1 MLRKGGDKL
10 FIHKEFPKRRLPL
23 ISSNYQKNIKRYFN
37 KPFISEIKNYS
48 LENNNLYRYTNNISS
63 KTRNLLSE
71 SVNKND
77 DYSQDINNNTNIIKQ
92 KKKNVAISVSPEDF
106 SSDEKTLNQLTSSN
120 NGCDNNKTFTTFNNN
135 IKSKYNK
142 GINII
147 KNDYINYKNN
157 IKISQNLQSLKLE
170 DSITNS
176 TNSIDSMLKRK
187 NILKKDFENKEK
199 LKQLIDKKKLAFIKN
214 VLKNNKNFLID
225 DYLKNKNIDKNKKY
239 LLHNDENRGKFLN
252 NFALFYQLSKD
263 KNWNSKLKRDNKNG
277 NMKKYGTPIL
287 IKDIKIKSLLNNYE
301 NKKLKLVK
309 LSPIIIRN
317 EYLRNKF
324 GKDMNKISGINDYE
338 LKMNFQ
344 KKFKYHINL
353 RNYGNIFDLSKKNS
367 FKY

>member
-1 MLRKGGDKL
+1 MIINSKKKSLNCILLRKGGDKL
-10 FIHKEFPKRRLPL
+10 FIHKELPKRRLPL
-23 ISSNYQKNIKRYFN
+23 ISSNYQNNIKLYFN

-48 LENNNLYRYTNNISS
+48 LENNYLYRNTNNISS
-63 KTRNLLSE
+63 NTRTLLSE

-77 DYSQDINNNTNIIKQ
+77 DYSQDINNNTMKQ
-92 KKKNVAISVSPEDF
+92 KKKNIAVSVSPEDF
-106 SSDEKTLNQLTSSN
+106 SSNEKTLNQLTSSN

-147 KNDYINYKNN
+147 KNNYINYKNN
-157 IKISQNLQSLKLE
+157 IKISPNLQSLKLE

-176 TNSIDSMLKRK
+176 TNSLDSILKKK

-214 VLKNNKNFLID
+214 VLKSNKNFLID
-225 DYLKNKNIDKNKKY
+225 DYLKNKSIDKNKKY

-252 NFALFYQLSKD
+252 
-263 KNWNSKLKRDNKNG
+263 NKNG

-301 NKKLKLVK
+301 NKKIKLVK

-338 LKMNFQ
+338 LKMNIQ

-367 FKY
+367 SKY